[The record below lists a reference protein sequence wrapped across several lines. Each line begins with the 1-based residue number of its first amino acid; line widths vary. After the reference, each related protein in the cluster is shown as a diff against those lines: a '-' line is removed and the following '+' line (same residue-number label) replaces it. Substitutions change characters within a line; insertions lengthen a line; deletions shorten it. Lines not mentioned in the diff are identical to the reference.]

1 MSLPIDIPLKK
12 SCLQG
17 LTLDNRPFPEEDGPY
32 MGYIE
37 IYENGHVYEGISGG
51 SCKFAAV
58 RLRSEMPILS
68 FIVEKDRVMKTTT
81 IQIIS
86 RDLRRVISSVIP
98 DLTGQLFDLTLEL
111 STVLR
116 HYDDLREEFE
126 HMDCRDPYEDSTKE
140 MRLLVDDLLLERALY
155 DGVDIESLRQ
165 QGILSETHLR
175 DIHQH
180 NLDAGL
186 DELQS
191 CFHLGQA
198 SEEESAQY
206 LKAQNDRITELALQG
221 DVDKLRAFCEPL
233 VRSQEIEVSFN
244 PDLLVKLLDKALL
257 EVYQYILDLVDRTT
271 HVSVDVPN
279 PDYSDITYHPFCVAI
294 RLGHYLTVQTLVARH
309 TNFAGYLDE
318 DLLAGVDRVFTPLLA
333 AVYWQRADIIPL
345 LLASGPVYHASI
357 WQAKQLAMDTG
368 SQEGLQA
375 LSTLPNP
382 PSASSPMNDKY
393 PRKALAQYLH
403 AVPPVIQPG
412 SPPYNGDRSVSGITN
427 SLNGSELGDRSREG
441 SFGPLISPIAGIT
454 PAASSY
460 FSSATLPDLSM
471 LAADHGT
478 TPSSDLSPFFTLS
491 GLADI
496 PANVGQL
503 DGPPPVLSGAPMN
516 SPMIIRHTS
525 LHNTRLELGRASL
538 LRLQQRCKRLAKIS
552 NTQGYA
558 TTCQETAAKC
568 VHVQAVWK
576 SGLESLRRLLRNEA
590 PLGLVEVIKILLV
603 ADALICLIPHAN
615 ELKDQFITDLR
626 RWKILLDEAEMN
638 TFDELVCTAWEI
650 EAVPTTI
657 LPGTRDDTCRFGEL
671 VRALVSCRD
680 SKPPRARSYGIRLRA
695 IQRQMKSR
703 ERDPKRLE
711 RVMQRSN
718 SQSEGSSYEKEPEPP
733 DPSFDTDAFLREYVE
748 LDALVG
754 DLGCPG
760 DTPLPESLSQRSGL
774 EVIEP
779 RVTLLLESVA
789 FTAVLTVASSIQD
802 DLEDGCNSQLLARSP
817 AGSCRS
823 YAIVDEFLS
832 FKSEDG
838 FSYDSGIGMGSP
850 VKPSVSRWMQEM
862 REASENSYPLSPCSL
877 EPTSLAAA
885 NSWPGFGIP
894 AAPGIDMENWRESE
908 IPPVDMFHTPV
919 SLDPY
924 QYADAFQ
931 SQESHVSATES
942 STATPKSPAAATAK
956 EKPTCSKCGKAFS
969 SISNRNKHLKEGC
982 KFRQKVKH
990 PCGFRH
996 LGCTQELSTVWYRER
1011 HEQDRCPY
1019 NPDSAHHRNK
1029 RVKRPVGKRVMG
1041 S

>member
-37 IYENGHVYEGISGG
+37 IYENGHVYEGVSGG

-126 HMDCRDPYEDSTKE
+126 HMDCRDPYEDATKE

-180 NLDAGL
+180 NFGAGL

-191 CFHLGQA
+191 FFHLGQS

-257 EVYQYILDLVDRTT
+257 EVYQYVLDLVDRTK
-271 HVSVDVPN
+271 HVSADVPN
-279 PDYSDITYHPFCVAI
+279 PDYSDITYDPFCVAI

-309 TNFAGYLDE
+309 TNFVGYLDE

-345 LLASGPVYHASI
+345 LLASGPVYHAPI

-368 SQEGLQA
+368 SQEVLQA
-375 LSTLPNP
+375 LSTPPNP
-382 PSASSPMNDKY
+382 SSASSPMNDKY

-412 SPPYNGDRSVSGITN
+412 SPPYSGDRSVSGITN
-427 SLNGSELGDRSREG
+427 SLIGSEFGNRSREG
-441 SFGPLISPIAGIT
+441 SFGPLISPMAGIT
-454 PAASSY
+454 PGAAASSY
-460 FSSATLPDLSM
+460 FSSATLPDPSI

-478 TPSSDLSPFFTLS
+478 TPNSDLSPFFTLS
-491 GLADI
+491 SLADI

-503 DGPPPVLSGAPMN
+503 DEPPPVLSGNPMN

-525 LHNTRLELGRASL
+525 LYNTRHEMGRASL

-568 VHVQAVWK
+568 VQVQAVWK
-576 SGLESLRRLLRNEA
+576 SGLESLRKLPRNKA
-590 PLGLVEVIKILLV
+590 PLGLVEVVRILLV

-615 ELKDQFITDLR
+615 ALEDQFITDLR

-638 TFDELVCTAWEI
+638 TFDELVCIAWGI

-671 VRALVSCRD
+671 VRALISCRD
-680 SKPPRARSYGIRLRA
+680 VKPPRTRSYGIRLRA

-718 SQSEGSSYEKEPEPP
+718 SQGEGSSHEKEPEPP
-733 DPSFDTDAFLREYVE
+733 DSSFDTDAFLREYVE

-754 DLGCPG
+754 DLDCPE
-760 DTPLPESLSQRSGL
+760 DDPLLESSSQRSVL

-779 RVTLLLESVA
+779 KVTLLLESVA

-802 DLEDGCNSQLLARSP
+802 DLEDGCHSRLLARSP

-850 VKPSVSRWMQEM
+850 DKPSVSRWMQEM
-862 REASENSYPLSPCSL
+862 REASENSYSLSPSSL
-877 EPTSLAAA
+877 EPSSLTAA

-894 AAPGIDMENWRESE
+894 AAPGIDVENWRESE
-908 IPPVDMFHTPV
+908 IPPVEMFHTPV
-919 SLDPY
+919 SLDPS
-924 QYADAFQ
+924 QYSDAFQ

-942 STATPKSPAAATAK
+942 STATPKSPTAATAK
-956 EKPTCSKCGKAFS
+956 EKPTCSQC
-969 SISNRNKHLKEGC
+969 
-982 KFRQKVKH
+982 
-990 PCGFRH
+990 
-996 LGCTQELSTVWYRER
+996 GCTQELSTVWYRER

-1029 RVKRPVGKRVMG
+1029 RAKRPVGKRVMG